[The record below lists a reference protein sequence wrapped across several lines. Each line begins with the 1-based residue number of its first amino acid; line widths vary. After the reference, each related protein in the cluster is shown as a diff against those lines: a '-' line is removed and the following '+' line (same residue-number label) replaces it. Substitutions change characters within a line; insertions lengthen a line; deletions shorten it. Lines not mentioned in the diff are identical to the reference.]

1 MLLDLSRR
9 VCEVMSGVAHIP
21 SSRRQNTSKADP
33 LNPKHLVEAYVDSG
47 EGVDRACG
55 FAIQG
60 LGGLLI

>member
-21 SSRRQNTSKADP
+21 SSRRQNTSNP